1 MTSDGMDEWPT
12 GRLLSTAARL
22 VEHSW
27 EAILR
32 SQNMT
37 HAGLISLH
45 TIADRPASQRDIAK
59 ASRVTDQTIS
69 RTIDRLER
77 AGYVTRETD
86 PLDERRKRVAITES
100 GRAIYRRLLTL
111 EKEDAALTAA
121 VGDVGRC
128 ANNSCSSSARWD
140 FRPGTRPGTDRRR
153 HTFAGRA
160 MTTSCSFPGR

>member
-86 PLDERRKRVAITES
+86 PLDERRKRVAITEP

-121 VGDVGRC
+121 VGDVGPLREQLLLLVR
-128 ANNSCSSSARWD
+128 SLGLPPRD
-140 FRPGTRPGTDRRR
+140 ETGD
-153 HTFAGRA
+153 
-160 MTTSCSFPGR
+160 